1 MYLLK
6 GFVDKMGFNAIN
18 SLAKKLESAGDAG
31 EWKKVAKLTQEI
43 EILVDNI
50 TNYMDWYNIL
60 KKVKPI
66 VNNCNIDT

>member
-1 MYLLK
+1 MK
-6 GFVDKMGFNAIN
+6 GFVDKIGFNAIN

-31 EWKKVAKLTQEI
+31 EWKNVAKLTQEI

-60 KKVKPI
+60 KKVKPTTI
-66 VNNCNIDT
+66 NCNTE